1 MLIAIPSKGRARRI
15 TSHRL
20 LGDAAGDAV
29 IFCPAAEVAAYRRHT
44 PEVPVVGVPDHVTG
58 ITRTRNWIL
67 DWARAHG
74 ERWVVQ
80 IDDDAIR
87 WTYFEADFPA
97 PGIPVP
103 DDRKRDL
110 LINMFEMAEDL
121 GTNLWGFQ
129 VSYDPKFYREYS
141 PFSLTSVVVG
151 NLMGIIEDGQ
161 RFDERLPLKEDYD
174 FSLQSL
180 YRHRRVLRCNK
191 YAWGVQHHD
200 TPGGCKTY
208 RSFQAEREA
217 IRILQ
222 RKWGPQI
229 VRVHPKK
236 PYEIRVKVPIP
247 GI

>member
-1 MLIAIPSKGRARRI
+1 MFIAIPSKGRARMI

-20 LGDAAGDAV
+20 LGDAADCAV
-29 IFCPAAEVAAYRRHT
+29 IFCPASEVEEYTRHI
-44 PEVPVVGVPDHVTG
+44 PGIPVIGVPDTVKG

-67 DWARAHG
+67 DFARDAG

-87 WTYFEADFPA
+87 WTYFEGDFPA
-97 PGIPVP
+97 PGIPVR
-103 DDRKRDL
+103 DDRKRAL
-110 LINMFEMAEDL
+110 LENMFEMAEDL

-151 NLMGIIEDGQ
+151 NLMGIINDGQ

-191 YAWGVQHHD
+191 YAWGVAHHD

-208 RSFQAEREA
+208 RSFAAEREA
-217 IRILQ
+217 IRVLQ
-222 RKWGPQI
+222 CKWGPKI

-236 PYEIRVKVPIP
+236 PYEIRCQVPIP